1 MFKKLFFLKLAFLS
15 LFIFSSLSA
24 IKFDQFTILNQ
35 NSKYCSHMEDV
46 FVYQQRDGISYFGV
60 YDDHGGKDVAD
71 YLTVHLHRNIFEKIK
86 ENTISTGRLLPDRF
100 PIRTAIYK
108 DIREAFLKT
117 DEDLRGMRFYG
128 GACAITALIKDRIIY
143 VANLGDCRAVLCRK
157 GEAVELSSDHNPGR
171 PDEKARIEALGEKVS
186 KRNPE
191 NPRSKYRISRTWI
204 RPAFSR
210 AFGDFSLKR
219 IGEIPIILSEPE
231 IKQHTL
237 SADDEFLILAS
248 DGLWDRVS
256 SEDAVRMVKSCF
268 GLGGNCKKAAE
279 FLVRMGIRSR
289 DNITVTVIRF
299 IH

>member
-1 MFKKLFFLKLAFLS
+1 MFKNLFFLKLAFLS
-15 LFIFSSLSA
+15 LFIFSSLGA
-24 IKFDQFTILNQ
+24 IKFDQFTVLYSN
-35 NSKYCSHMEDV
+35 NKKMEDF
-46 FVYQQRDGISYFGV
+46 FVYHEQDRMSLFGV
-60 YDDHGGKDVAD
+60 YDGHGGKDVAD
-71 YLTVHLHRNIFEKIK
+71 YLTVHLHRNIFEILKA
-86 ENTISTGRLLPDRF
+86 GLLSVGHLFPDRF
-100 PIRTAIYK
+100 PIHTAEYEAIFA
-108 DIREAFLKT
+108 AFLKT
-117 DEDLRGMRFYG
+117 DEDLRTKGFYG

-210 AFGDFSLKR
+210 AFGNFSLKR
-219 IGEIPIILSEPE
+219 RGEIPIVLSEPE
-231 IKQHTL
+231 IKQHIL

-268 GLGGNCKKAAE
+268 GLGCNCRKAAE
-279 FLVRMGIRSR
+279 HLVKMALRSR
-289 DNITVTVIRF
+289 DNITVTIIKF
-299 IH
+299 DH